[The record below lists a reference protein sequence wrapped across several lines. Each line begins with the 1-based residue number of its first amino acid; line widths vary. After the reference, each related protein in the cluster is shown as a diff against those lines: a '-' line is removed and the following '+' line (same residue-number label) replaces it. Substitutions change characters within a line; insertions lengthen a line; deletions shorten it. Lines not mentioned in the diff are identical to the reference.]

1 MEWKQAFNTKS
12 QAIISAGGGG
22 GGGINGGNGNGN
34 GNGSSIDAPLAKAS
48 DTVATVRPDNG
59 GGNAAATGG
68 NGGGNTEAP
77 LGKGAGKSDVATVRP
92 FTVPIFRE
100 SFDEIEKVL
109 AQNIMAA
116 VEETEE
122 YQIAL
127 ASRFITQNQLV

>member
-1 MEWKQAFNTKS
+1 MDTQQAFNTKS

-22 GGGINGGNGNGN
+22 IHGNGNGNGN
-34 GNGSSIDAPLAKAS
+34 GNGSSIDAPLAKAT
-48 DTVATVRPDNG
+48 DNVATVRPDSG
-59 GGNAAATGG
+59 GGNTAAAG
-68 NGGGNTEAP
+68 NGGGGNTEAP

-92 FTVPIFRE
+92 FTVSIFRE
-100 SFDEIEKVL
+100 SFDEIEKML